1 MRVLFFYSHPFN
13 PLNGGIERVT
23 DTLAREFV
31 GKGEDV
37 YYLFGHVNECL
48 TCFPI
53 PPQKCYALPEE
64 GFFKSENN
72 LSFFRNL
79 IRHNKIDIV
88 VNQSGMWPYPNP
100 MLGLGGVKYVSAI
113 HSVPSAELVKH
124 RAMYFVRRRGV
135 VGCVKYLV
143 KILLYPIYGTYLRYK
158 SMRMVKEHYNYLIE
172 HSDRVVVLA
181 EGYIKELNKIIG
193 YKAQNVVAI
202 GNPNTFE
209 VPPIDISKKEKV
221 VLYVGRLDPV
231 FKQPLLLLQIWR
243 KLYKDFSDWK
253 LVFVGDGISRAELER
268 YVQRYKIER
277 VTFEGAQRK
286 VEEYYK
292 IASVVCLVSKCEGW
306 GMALTE
312 GMASGC
318 VPICFNNYSSSMD
331 IIDDGVNGF
340 LVTPFSKSEYVNKLR
355 LLMLNDDQRI
365 KMAFAAQRKVMDFS
379 KERIF
384 DKWMELLTN
393 M

>member
-1 MRVLFFYSHPFN
+1 MRLLFFYSHPFN

-31 GKGEDV
+31 GKGVEV
-37 YYLFGHVNECL
+37 YYLFGHVNESV
-48 TCFPI
+48 TYSPI
-53 PPQKCYALPEE
+53 HPQKCYALPEE
-64 GFFKSENN
+64 DFFKSENN
-72 LSFFRNL
+72 LSFFRSL
-79 IRHNKIDIV
+79 ISQNKIDIV
-88 VNQSGMWPYPNP
+88 VNQSGMWSYPNP
-100 MLGLGGVKYVSAI
+100 MLGLGDVKYVSAI

-124 RAMYFVRRRGV
+124 RTMYFVRRRGLA
-135 VGCVKYLV
+135 GYLKYLV
-143 KILLYPIYGTYLRYK
+143 KILMFPFYGTYLQYK
-158 SMRMVKEHYNYLIE
+158 SMRMVREHYHYLIE

-193 YKAQNVVAI
+193 YKAENVVAI

-209 VPPIDISKKEKV
+209 VPPVDISKKEKV

-231 FKQPLLLLQIWR
+231 FKQPLLLIRIWR
-243 KLYKDFSDWK
+243 KLYKDFPDWK
-253 LVFVGDGISRAELER
+253 LIFVGDGISRVGLER
-268 YVQRYKIER
+268 YVQRCKIER
-277 VTFEGAQRK
+277 VTFEGAKRN
-286 VEEYYK
+286 VEDYYR

-318 VPICFNNYSSSMD
+318 VPICFNNYSASMD

-340 LVTPFSKSEYVNKLR
+340 LVTPFSKNEYVNKLR
-355 LLMLNDDQRI
+355 QLMLNNDQRN
-365 KMAFAAQRKVMDFS
+365 KMALAAQKKVMLFS
-379 KERIF
+379 KERIS

-393 M
+393 L